1 MSMQNFRSANLVT
14 GSPLGAVDFT
24 VNLTADNQF
33 VMTQGLSLIRLYS
46 DNTTA
51 TNRTFTIQSGV
62 NATMDPGGNNLLTLI
77 FEAGSSYTCQLVNT
91 GNVKLTADWTPI
103 QYQSLVLRWDGQYW
117 IEVSR
122 APGSIASTSL
132 TSAHIFVGN
141 GSNVATD
148 VAMSGDA
155 TLANTGAITIA
166 NSAITNA
173 KVSASA
179 AIDYSKL
186 ATLTSGNILVGSAGG
201 VATSV
206 AMSGDATIVA
216 SGALTIAPAIYR
228 KTNVSLT
235 QANIIAMGVTP
246 VEILPA
252 ASAGT
257 YYLIDS
263 VELIHT
269 YSTAAYTGG
278 GDVQL
283 QYDSGAVAVV
293 LFADTVV
300 TAASSGQWVIKPTI
314 YDLDAST
321 GTGQGFATAG
331 AVAKSV
337 TITNAGGAFA
347 AGNAANIIKV
357 SVTYRVVTA
366 LT

>member
-1 MSMQNFRSANLVT
+1 MSMQNFRSANLLT
-14 GSPLGAVDFT
+14 GSPLGAVDAT

-51 TNRTFTIQSGV
+51 SNRTFTIQSGL

-91 GNVKLTADWTPI
+91 GNVKLSADWTPV

-117 IEVSR
+117 VEVSR
-122 APGSIASTSL
+122 APSSTIASSL

-148 VAMSGDA
+148 VALSGDA
-155 TLANTGAITIA
+155 TLANTGAMTIA
-166 NSAITNA
+166 NSAITTA
-173 KVSASA
+173 KLNDASVTAAKLASDVSA
-179 AIDYSKL
+179 
-186 ATLTSGNILVGSAGG
+186 TVT
-201 VATSV
+201 
-206 AMSGDATIVA
+206 
-216 SGALTIAPAIYR
+216 
-228 KTNVSLT
+228 VSLT

-246 VEILPA
+246 VELLPA
-252 ASAGT
+252 AAAGT
-257 YYLIDS
+257 AYIIDS
-263 VELIHT
+263 VEMYHS

-278 GDVQL
+278 GDVQI
-283 QYDSGAVAVV
+283 QYDSGATAIM
-293 LFADTVV
+293 LFADTIV
-300 TAASSGQWVIKPTI
+300 TAASSAHSYSWPTV
-314 YDLDAST
+314 YHLNTST
-321 GTGQGFATAG
+321 GTANGGIDLAN

-347 AGNAANIIKV
+347 AGNAANTLKV
-357 SVTYRVVTA
+357 KLTYHIVTQ